1 MSDETA
7 AVTPHAAPDRRPVR
21 PAGVSLALDAP
32 EPHEGQ
38 AFEQLVSDLTASF
51 VSVVS
56 RDLDAAI
63 EQAQRQI
70 GDALDLDR
78 VSLFEFQDSDMVLK
92 SRWSRSPEPVA
103 QEIAAARHQFPWSAP
118 AILAGRWIGFAS
130 PDEIPDPIERETA
143 LRFGTQSRI
152 AFPLSVDGKVR
163 GCVSFATVSH
173 RRDWPDTIVRR
184 LQMIAHVFA
193 NALARKRAVAAI
205 RSSEERF
212 RAVADNA
219 PALIWVSGVD
229 KKYIWF
235 NRQWLVFVGRAMEHE
250 MGDGWAAN
258 LHPDDVDRCLA
269 TYSSAFDAR
278 QPFSMEFRLRRQDG
292 AFRWMLNNGSPN
304 YTREGVFD
312 GYVGS
317 CIDLTETKES
327 NMRLELLHRI
337 TRAISGRED
346 LASMYRQVM
355 RMISETFGF
364 DFGCICTYDAAC
376 YRLTITDLQVSD
388 ANIAAKLDQH
398 IGTEVAV
405 EGEALTGAVAG
416 EMVYEPVLTCST
428 PSCRALFAA
437 GITSLVATPLRV
449 ENEIFGVLIVA
460 RREADAFSAGEREFL
475 RRLSEHVGL
484 AARQAQ
490 LYAALQTAYDDLRQT
505 QQAVMEQE
513 RLRVIGQ
520 MASGIAHD
528 INNGISPVSLFTE
541 TILESEPGLS
551 GESREYLRTIQR
563 AVDDVTQTLGR
574 LSDFSRRRE
583 PALTLSP
590 VDLNA
595 MVQQVKTLTRA
606 RWKDMP
612 LLGGKVIVVDADLHE
627 HLPPVLAVESEL
639 REALTNLV
647 LNAVDAM
654 PRGGTIAIRTRLAH
668 QEPGAA
674 RGAALVE
681 LEVTDNGT
689 GMDEESRQRCLEP
702 FFTTKGARGT
712 GLGLAMV
719 YGVVQRHNARLD
731 IESQVGTGTTMR
743 ITLPAALGAT
753 PTGDGAVS
761 VAPSRP
767 LRILTID
774 DDLVLIRSLQHVLER
789 DGHMVTTASGGNEG
803 IEAAQEAM
811 RRGEPYD
818 VVLTDF
824 AMPHVDGYKVAA
836 AVKRHWPGTFV
847 VLLTG
852 WDRREPARD
861 PPPNV
866 DYVLGKPPRLH
877 DLRAAIARTG
887 FAGEA
892 TV

>member
-1 MSDETA
+1 MDDTTA
-7 AVTPHAAPDRRPVR
+7 SSTPHAPSASPSDDASLSRRGGGR
-21 PAGVSLALDAP
+21 EAR
-32 EPHEGQ
+32 EGQ

-70 GDALDLDR
+70 GEALDLDR
-78 VSLFEFQDSDMVLK
+78 VSLFEFHDTDLLLK
-92 SRWSRSPEPVA
+92 SHWSRSPEPLA
-103 QEIAAARHQFPWSAP
+103 TEIAAARRQFPWSAP
-118 AILAGRWIGFAS
+118 AILAGRWVGFAC
-130 PDEIPDPIERETA
+130 PEEIPDPVERDTA
-143 LRFGTQSRI
+143 LRYGTQSRI

-184 LQMIAHVFA
+184 LQTIAHVFA

-212 RAVADNA
+212 RTVADNA
-219 PALIWVSGVD
+219 PSLIWVSGVD
-229 KKYIWF
+229 KKYTWF
-235 NRQWLVFVGRAMEHE
+235 NRQWLVFVGHAMEHE
-250 MGDGWAAN
+250 IGDGWASN
-258 LHPDDVDRCLA
+258 VHPDDVGRCLL
-269 TYSSAFDAR
+269 TYSTAFDAR
-278 QPFSMEFRLRRQDG
+278 QPFSMEYRLRRHDG
-292 AFRWMLNNGSPN
+292 AFRWMLDNGSPN

-317 CIDLTETKES
+317 CIDVTEAKES

-355 RMISETFGF
+355 RMISERFGF
-364 DFGCICTYDAAC
+364 DFGCICTYSAVHST
-376 YRLTITDLQVSD
+376 LTITDLQVSD
-388 ANIAAKLDQH
+388 EAMVMKLGQH
-398 IGTEVAV
+398 IGAEIPV
-405 EGEALTGAVAG
+405 EGEALTGAVG
-416 EMVYEPVLTCST
+416 GDMVYEPVLTCST
-428 PSCRALFAA
+428 PPCRALFEA

-449 ENEIFGVLIVA
+449 ENDIFGVLVIA
-460 RREADAFSAGEREFL
+460 RREPDAFTAGERQFL
-475 RRLSEHVGL
+475 QRLSEHVGL

-490 LYAALQTAYDDLRQT
+490 LYAALQSAYDDLRQT

-551 GESREYLRTIQR
+551 SESREYLRTIQR

-583 PALTLSP
+583 PAVTLSP

-612 LLGGKVIVVDADLHE
+612 LLGGKVIVVDMDLE
-627 HLPPVLAVESEL
+627 EDLPPVLGVESEL

-647 LNAVDAM
+647 LNAVDAL
-654 PRGGTIAIRTRLAH
+654 PRGGTVAIRTRLVPN
-668 QEPGAA
+668 EPDAPRA
-674 RGAALVE
+674 SSIVE
-681 LEVTDNGT
+681 LEVADNGT
-689 GMDEESRQRCLEP
+689 GMDEETRQRCLEP

-731 IESQVGTGTTMR
+731 IESRVGSGTTIR
-743 ITLPAALGAT
+743 IALAPARDAT
-753 PTGDGAVS
+753 PPGHGAVTPAS
-761 VAPSRP
+761 SRP
-767 LRILTID
+767 LRILTVD
-774 DDLVLIRSLQHVLER
+774 DDPVLIRSLQHVLER

-803 IEAAQEAM
+803 IEAVQDALQ
-811 RRGEPYD
+811 RGEPYD

-824 AMPHVDGYKVAA
+824 AMPHVDGYRVAA
-836 AVKRHWPGTFV
+836 SVKRHWPATFV

-852 WDRREPARD
+852 WDRRDSSRD
-861 PPPNV
+861 LPPNV
-866 DYVLGKPPRLH
+866 DYVLNKPPRLH
-877 DLRAAIARTG
+877 ELRAAIARTG
-887 FAGEA
+887 FAGET